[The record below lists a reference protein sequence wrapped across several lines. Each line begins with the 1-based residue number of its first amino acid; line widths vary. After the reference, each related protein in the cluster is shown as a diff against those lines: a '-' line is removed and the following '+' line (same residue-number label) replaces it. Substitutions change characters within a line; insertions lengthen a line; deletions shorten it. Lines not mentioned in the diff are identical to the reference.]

1 MQAVSTLAVV
11 LGTAP
16 AQSLFVGAKG
26 FVAHDTLVFVHDW
39 FELSVGTTPN
49 KNTGEGSTPLT
60 SFHTYTKA
68 GLTHTP
74 VMPKLTPEEQSAF
87 MASLN
92 TPTLNTPIRK
102 VKYHKSDSGQSP
114 LLLAVERE
122 LDLLKQKQREL
133 KQRKTEIV
141 REHYPTL
148 FLIEVKMG
156 SAGEGAT
163 ISRMTFSSKDRAQ
176 AAIDAYE
183 EMDSVGSVT
192 QCGTGHRL
200 RVVEEATALLPEDML
215 KHVDAPLTHTGIRSF
230 YK

>member
-1 MQAVSTLAVV
+1 
-11 LGTAP
+11 
-16 AQSLFVGAKG
+16 
-26 FVAHDTLVFVHDW
+26 
-39 FELSVGTTPN
+39 
-49 KNTGEGSTPLT
+49 
-60 SFHTYTKA
+60 
-68 GLTHTP
+68 
-74 VMPKLTPEEQSAF
+74 MPKLTPDEQSAF

-92 TPTLNTPIRK
+92 TPNLNTPIRK
-102 VKYHKSDSGQSP
+102 AKYAKYQKSDSDQSP

-176 AAIDAYE
+176 AAIDAYQ

-200 RVVEEATALLPEDML
+200 RVVEDATALLPEDML
-215 KHVDAPLTHTGIRSF
+215 KHVDAPLTHTGITSF
-230 YK
+230 YKYTQ